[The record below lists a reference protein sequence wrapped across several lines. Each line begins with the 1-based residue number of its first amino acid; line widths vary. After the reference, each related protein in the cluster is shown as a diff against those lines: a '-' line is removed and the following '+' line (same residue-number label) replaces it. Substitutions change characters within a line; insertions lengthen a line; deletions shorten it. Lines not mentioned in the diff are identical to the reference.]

1 MYIVTHSS
9 DERLKY
15 DLDFENKVIIIKYS
29 RSYID
34 REEDRIY
41 SEFMSANSDVTYRD
55 KYTKEVEK
63 LRNFEL
69 TIPFSEIE
77 NLTSLIKK

>member
-15 DLDFENKVIIIKYS
+15 DLDFENKLIIIKYS
-29 RSYID
+29 RSHID
-34 REEDRIY
+34 REDDRLY
-41 SEFMSANSDVTYRD
+41 KEYVKRGGGDRFN
-55 KYTKEVEK
+55 KYEEK
-63 LRNFEL
+63 LEDLKKFEL
-69 TIPFSEIE
+69 KISFEELE